1 MNLCSQINDIGH
13 KMTMVKL
20 TSVLVLKTLY
30 FLFSWVF
37 VWGLFFFV
45 FVFWGVWRGEGE
57 REILFIEMKATV
69 ALFRDQGITLL
80 STTQTQRIFCSE
92 GLVS

>member
-20 TSVLVLKTLY
+20 ASMLVLKTLY

-45 FVFWGVWRGEGE
+45 FWGV
-57 REILFIEMKATV
+57 
-69 ALFRDQGITLL
+69 
-80 STTQTQRIFCSE
+80 
-92 GLVS
+92 